1 MMNNREI
8 YGPSGQKWAQFRP
21 DCAGIDLFSLNLPAP
36 WEYIY
41 QNHDVLLKVDQFG
54 PVYAQANPP
63 GGIQLFRRENGQ
75 KFSSWAVWLQSDELE
90 DRKPFTNFFRPLI
103 DGSDPSKEPQDLKI
117 TFLPHC
123 ASYEYRYQDLLVKT
137 EFFVPLHG
145 TEIVMKL
152 RVKNL
157 RQKAVGL
164 SVCPT
169 FVPYV
174 NPAQLAPWDKY
185 EWYLKS
191 GVGREEKEL
200 FWSQLLSSTSDPGER
215 RTAALWTDSE
225 GLCGT
230 EISCEKF
237 VGCGDLSCPQSVTDG
252 NFRMKP
258 EPPASFGEYR
268 EDNAI
273 WGYPPVYAAKYGC
286 HLEPGGERVFTQVLC
301 MPQNAADGG
310 LPAVDDVKKPLAYFE
325 APAYERKKE
334 EARRHFSALCRKNTV
349 RTGQKDWDY
358 FINNWL
364 PLQME
369 WVASLDRGWPTA
381 MRGTRDCAQD
391 YTAMLSIDDTAGRVR
406 LLEMLSCQRSDGWFP
421 RQFSTEGRT
430 GRHDLRG
437 HVDAGAFVIE
447 FVYEYLSYSGDSGV
461 LDAVLPWLDSDGK
474 NTVLEHLVRAMEYY
488 IDPENLGEHGLCKI
502 GEGDWLDSVNRA
514 GVLGRGESVMVSEQ
528 AVMCLQ
534 YMTEILENR
543 SGPSATAVV
552 YREKAEGMKKNL
564 LEHAYNQDGFF
575 NGIFTDEGKWIFSD
589 QDPDGEKRP
598 YGPANWFALISGV
611 VSEEKRESVLRVMEL
626 LKCEAGY
633 RLYWPPMGKIPI
645 RCVGRAASGDA
656 PAGFAENGNV
666 YNHGAQ
672 GFLARAL
679 AAVGNGDALFD
690 VLQWLL
696 PYDQSR
702 HPSNVVLSPP
712 YAIVNCWQELPVFRF
727 RSLFS
732 FLTGSVGMAQRAVYE
747 WMFGIRPTLDGLV
760 VDPCIPGWMDSAS
773 VEFTYRG
780 KRVKME
786 IRNPNA
792 RSCTPEK
799 VELNGVSVFKTRKD
813 PFHFRTVFVLGSEL
827 FQDGENTIRVI
838 L

>member
-1 MMNNREI
+1 MNNREI
-8 YGPSGQKWAQFRP
+8 YGPSGQKWAEFRP
-21 DCAGIDLFSLNLPAP
+21 DCAGIDLFSMNLPAP

-63 GGIQLFRRENGQ
+63 GGILLFKREGGQ
-75 KFSSWAVWLQSDELE
+75 KFSSWGVWLQSNEME
-90 DRKPFTNFFRPLI
+90 DPKPFTNFFRPLV
-103 DGSDPSKEPQDLKI
+103 DGSDPSKEPQNLKI
-117 TFLPHC
+117 TYLPHC
-123 ASYEYRYQDLLVKT
+123 ASYEYQYQNLHMKT

-152 RVKNL
+152 YVKNM
-157 RQKAVGL
+157 RREAIGL

-169 FVPYV
+169 LVPYV

-191 GVGREEKEL
+191 AVGREEKAI
-200 FWSQLLSSTSDPGER
+200 FWSQLLSSTSDPDER
-215 RTAALWTDSE
+215 RTAALWTDCAD
-225 GLCGT
+225 LCGT
-230 EISCEKF
+230 EISYEKF
-237 VGCGDLSCPQSVTDG
+237 VGSGDISCPQSVMDG
-252 NFRMKP
+252 NFRMKSSP
-258 EPPASFGEYR
+258 TASFGEYR

-273 WGYPPVYAAKYGC
+273 WGYPPVYAAKYGF
-286 HLEPGGERVFTQVLC
+286 HLEPGGEKVLTQVLC
-301 MPQNAADGG
+301 MRENTADGG
-310 LPAVDDVKKPLAYFE
+310 LPAIGDVKKPLAYFE
-325 APAYERKKE
+325 TPVYEEKKE
-334 EARRHFSALCRKNTV
+334 ETRRYFSRLCRKNSV
-349 RTGQKDWDY
+349 HTGQKAWDY

-391 YTAMLSIDDTAGRVR
+391 YTAMLSIDHKIGRIR
-406 LLEMLSCQRSDGWFP
+406 LLEMLSCQRTDGWFP

-437 HVDAGAFVIE
+437 HVDAGVFVIE
-447 FVYEYLSYSGDSGV
+447 FVYSYLAYSGDSGV
-461 LDAVLPWLDSDGK
+461 LDVSLPWMDSACG
-474 NTVLEHLVRAMEYY
+474 NTVLEHLIRAMDYY
-488 IDPENLGEHGLCKI
+488 IDPKNLGEHGLCKI

-528 AVMCLQ
+528 AVMCLY
-534 YMTEILENR
+534 YMAEILKKRNSRWE
-543 SGPSATAVV
+543 TI
-552 YREKAEGMKKNL
+552 EKYGKKAGEVKKNL
-564 LEHAYNQDGFF
+564 LTCAYNPKGFF

-589 QDPDGEKRP
+589 EDPDGETRP
-598 YGPANWFALISGV
+598 YGPVNWFALISGIV
-611 VSEEKRESVLRVMEL
+611 PAEKRESVLQVKDM
-626 LKCEAGY
+626 LKCGAGY
-633 RLYWPPMGKIPI
+633 RLYWPPMGRIPI

-656 PAGFAENGNV
+656 PIGFAENGNV

-672 GFLARAL
+672 GFLIRAL
-679 AAVGNGDALFD
+679 AAVGDGDALFD

-702 HPSNVVLSPP
+702 HPSSVVMSAP
-712 YAIVNCWQELPVFRF
+712 YAIVNCWQELPVFKF

-747 WMFGIRPTLDGLV
+747 WMFGIKPTLDGLV
-760 VDPCIPGWMDSAS
+760 IDPCIPKWMNFAS
-773 VEFTYRG
+773 VDFAYMG
-780 KRVKME
+780 KCVKME
-786 IRNPNA
+786 ITNRNN
-792 RSCTPEK
+792 RCCTPER
-799 VELNGVSVFKTRKD
+799 VEINGADVLKMQQD
-813 PFHFRTVFVLGSEL
+813 PFNFRMVPVLDRDL
-827 FQDGENTIRVI
+827 FTDGTNMIHVI

>member
-1 MMNNREI
+1 MNNREI
-8 YGPSGQKWAQFRP
+8 YGPSRQRWGKFRP

-63 GGIQLFRRENGQ
+63 GGILLFKREGGQ
-75 KFSSWAVWLQSDELE
+75 KFSSWNVWLQSDELE
-90 DRKPFTNFFRPLI
+90 DSKPFTNFFRPLV
-103 DGSDPSKEPQDLKI
+103 DGSAPSKEPKDLKI
-117 TFLPHC
+117 TYLPHC
-123 ASYEYRYQDLLVKT
+123 ASYEYRYQNLHVKT

-152 RVKNL
+152 YVKNM
-157 RQKAVGL
+157 RREAIGL
-164 SVCPT
+164 SVCPAL
-169 FVPYV
+169 VPYV

-191 GVGREEKEL
+191 AVGRDEKAI
-200 FWSQLLSSTSDPGER
+200 FWSQLLSSTSDSRDR
-215 RTAALWTDSE
+215 RTVALWTDCAD
-225 GLCGT
+225 LCGT
-230 EISCEKF
+230 EISYEKF
-237 VGCGDLSCPQSVTDG
+237 VGSGDISCPQSVMDG
-252 NFRMKP
+252 TFRMKP
-258 EPPASFGEYR
+258 GLTASFGEYR

-273 WGYPPVYAAKYGC
+273 WGYPPVYAAKYRFY
-286 HLEPGGERVFTQVLC
+286 LAPGGEKVLTQVLC
-301 MPQNAADGG
+301 MPENTADGG
-310 LPAVDDVKKPLAYFE
+310 LPAIGDVRKPLVYFE
-325 APAYERKKE
+325 APVYEEKKE
-334 EARRHFSALCRKNTV
+334 EVRCCFSEISRKNTV
-349 RTGQKDWDY
+349 HTGQEDWDY

-391 YTAMLSIDDTAGRVR
+391 YTAMLSIDRKIGRVR
-406 LLEMLSCQRSDGWFP
+406 LLEMLSCQQTNGWFP

-447 FVYEYLSYSGDSGV
+447 FAYSYLAYGGDSGV
-461 LDAVLPWLDSDGK
+461 LDVSLPWMDSDRG
-474 NTVLEHLVRAMEYY
+474 NTVLEHLTRAMDYY
-488 IDPENLGEHGLCKI
+488 IDPKNLGEHGLCKI

-528 AVMCLQ
+528 TVMCLQ
-534 YMTEILENR
+534 YMAEILESRN
-543 SGPSATAVV
+543 GSAETAAV
-552 YREKAEGMKKNL
+552 YRRKAEEMKKNL
-564 LEHAYNQDGFF
+564 LEHAYNPDGFF

-589 QDPDGEKRP
+589 NDPDGEKRP
-598 YGPANWFALISGV
+598 YGPANWFALISGTV
-611 VSEEKRESVLRVMEL
+611 PREKRESVLRVMEM

-656 PAGFAENGNV
+656 PIGFAENGNV

-672 GFLARAL
+672 GFLIRAL
-679 AAVGNGDALFD
+679 AAVGDGDSLFD

-702 HPSNVVLSPP
+702 HPSSVVMSAP
-712 YAIVNCWQELPVFRF
+712 YAIVNCWQELPVFKF

-747 WMFGIRPTLDGLV
+747 WMFGIKPTLDGLV
-760 VDPCIPGWMDSAS
+760 IDPCIPKWMKSAS
-773 VEFTYRG
+773 VDFTYMG
-780 KRVKME
+780 KCVKME
-786 IRNPNA
+786 IINRNI
-792 RSCTPEK
+792 RCCTPERVEINGAK
-799 VELNGVSVFKTRKD
+799 VLKTRQN
-813 PFHFRTVFVLGSEL
+813 PFNFRTVPVLERDL
-827 FQDGENTIRVI
+827 FTDGTNVIHVI

>member
-8 YGPSGQKWAQFRP
+8 YGSSGEKWAQFRP
-21 DCAGIDLFSLNLPAP
+21 DCAGIDLYTLNLPAP

-75 KFSSWAVWLQSDELE
+75 RFSSWAVWLQSDEME
-90 DRKPFTNFFRPLI
+90 DGKPFTNFFRPLI
-103 DGSDPSKEPQDLKI
+103 DGSNPSKEPQDLKV

-123 ASYEYRYQDLLVKT
+123 ASYEYRVQNLLVQT

-152 RVKNL
+152 HLKNV
-157 RQKAVGL
+157 REKAIDL

-191 GVGREEKEL
+191 GVGKDDKEL

-215 RTAALWTDSE
+215 RTAVLWTDSE
-225 GLCGT
+225 NLTGL
-230 EISCEKF
+230 EISYEKF
-237 VGCGDLSCPQSVTDG
+237 VGSGDLSCPQTVTDG
-252 NFRMKP
+252 AYRMKP
-258 EPPASFGEYR
+258 ELTASFGEYR
-268 EDNAI
+268 DDNSI

-286 HLEPGGERVFTQVLC
+286 RLESGGERVFTQVLC
-301 MPQNAADGG
+301 MPPNTANGG
-310 LPAVDDVKKPLAYFE
+310 LPAIEDVKKPLVYFE
-325 APAYERKKE
+325 SSVYEQKKE
-334 EARRHFSALCRKNTV
+334 EVQDSFKALCRKNKV
-349 RTGQKDWDY
+349 RTGQEDWDY

-391 YTAMLSIDDTAGRVR
+391 YTAMLSIDTAIGRVR

-447 FVYEYLSYSGDSGV
+447 FVYEYLSYSGDTGV
-461 LDAVLPWLDSDGK
+461 LDVTLPWLDSDGES
-474 NTVLEHLVRAMEYY
+474 TVLEHLTRALDYY
-488 IDPENLGEHGLCKI
+488 MVPENLGEHGLCKI

-528 AVMCLQ
+528 VVMCLQ
-534 YMTEILENR
+534 YLAEILE
-543 SGPSATAVV
+543 SGDIRAEKAAV
-552 YREKAEGMKKNL
+552 YREKAEELKKNL
-564 LEHAYNQDGFF
+564 LEHAVNQDGFF

-589 QDPDGEKRP
+589 KDPDGEKRP

-611 VSEEKRESVLRVMEL
+611 VPREKRDSVLRVMEM

-633 RLYWPPMGKIPI
+633 RLYWPPMGASPI
-645 RCVGRAASGDA
+645 NCVGRAASGDA

-672 GFLARAL
+672 GFLTRAL
-679 AAVGNGDALFD
+679 AAVGDGDALFD
-690 VLQWLL
+690 TLKWLL
-696 PYDQSR
+696 PYDQTR
-702 HPSNVVLSPP
+702 HPSSVTLSAP
-712 YAIVNCWQELPVFRF
+712 YAIVNCWQELPVFKF

-747 WMFGIRPTLDGLV
+747 WMFGIRPALDGLV
-760 VDPCIPGWMDSAS
+760 IDPCIPKWMNTAN
-773 VEFTYRG
+773 VEFTYLGR
-780 KRVKME
+780 RVKME
-786 IRNPNA
+786 IKNSGVRC
-792 RSCTPEK
+792 CTPEK
-799 VELNGVSVFKTRKD
+799 VELNGNVAVKTRKD
-813 PFHFRTVFVLGSEL
+813 PFHSRTVFVLEKEL
-827 FQDGENTIRVI
+827 FQDGENTLRVI